1 MNWPMELQRQFYSR
15 ALIEVGKSDLRVV
28 VVGADTTGSLQ
39 TDKFGKEYP
48 GRLFNVGISEQN
60 MICVAAGLALSGK
73 IAFASTFASFG
84 TALVYNQ
91 IRQSVAYP
99 NLNVK
104 IVCSHAGLTV
114 GPDGATHQMIEDVGL
129 MCGLP
134 NMKVI
139 VPADAPQSYHA
150 TKTIKDAPGPF
161 YMRLSR
167 GEFPSVTSME
177 QRFELGKAQV
187 MREGK
192 DISLIANGLMLSKC
206 IEAAEELKE
215 SGIDAAV
222 LNVHTVKPIDADALI
237 KSARATGAVVT
248 AEEHTVIHGLG
259 SQVASILS
267 EHYPVPVHM
276 IGVKDRFGESGNP
289 DQILEKHGLTVRNIV
304 TAAREAIAKK
314 RK

>member
-1 MNWPMELQRQFYSR
+1 MELQRQFYSK
-15 ALIEVGKSDLRVV
+15 ALVEVGKSDPRVV

-99 NLNVK
+99 DLNVK

-134 NMKVI
+134 SMKVI
-139 VPADAPQSYHA
+139 VPADAPQTYHA
-150 TKTIKDAPGPF
+150 TKAITDAPGPF

-177 QRFELGKAQV
+177 QRFEIGKAQV

-192 DISLIANGLMLSKC
+192 DVSLIANGLMLSKC
-206 IEAAEELKE
+206 IEAAEELKV
-215 SGIDAAV
+215 SGIDAMV

-237 KSARATGAVVT
+237 KSARVTGAVVT

-259 SQVASILS
+259 SQVASVLS
-267 EHYPVPVHM
+267 EHYPVPIRMV
-276 IGVKDRFGESGNP
+276 GVKDRFGESGNP
-289 DQILEKHGLTVRNIV
+289 DQILEKHGLTTKNIV
-304 TAAREAIAKK
+304 AAAKEAMAQK

>member
-1 MNWPMELQRQFYSR
+1 MNWPMELQRQFYSK
-15 ALIEVGKSDLRVV
+15 ALIELGKEDTRVV

-39 TDKFGKEYP
+39 TDKFGKEFP

-91 IRQSVAYP
+91 IRQSIAYP
-99 NLNVK
+99 NIDVK

-139 VPADAPQSYHA
+139 VPADAPQAYHA
-150 TKTIKDAPGPF
+150 TKAMKSVSGPL

-187 MREGK
+187 IREGK
-192 DISLIANGLMLSKC
+192 DVCLIANGLMLSKC
-206 IEAAEELKE
+206 IEAAEELKKE
-215 SGIDAAV
+215 RVDAAV

-237 KSARATGAVVT
+237 RWAESTGAVVT
-248 AEEHTVIHGLG
+248 AEEHKIIHGLG
-259 SQVASILS
+259 SQVASVLS
-267 EHYPVPVHM
+267 EHCPVPIKMV
-276 IGVKDRFGESGNP
+276 GVKDKFGESGAP
-289 DQILEKHGLTVRNIV
+289 EQLLDKHGLTVKNIV
-304 TAAREAIAKK
+304 ASAKDIVGKK
-314 RK
+314 R

>member
-1 MNWPMELQRQFYSR
+1 MNWPMELQRQFYSK
-15 ALIEVGKSDLRVV
+15 ALIELGKEDTRVV

-39 TDKFGKEYP
+39 TDKFGKEFP

-91 IRQSVAYP
+91 IRQSIAYP
-99 NLNVK
+99 NIDVK

-139 VPADAPQSYHA
+139 VPADAPQAYHA
-150 TKTIKDAPGPF
+150 TKAMKSVSGPL

-187 MREGK
+187 IREGK
-192 DISLIANGLMLSKC
+192 DVCLIANGLMLSKC
-206 IEAAEELKE
+206 IEAAEELKKE
-215 SGIDAAV
+215 RVDAAV

-237 KSARATGAVVT
+237 RWAESTGAVVT
-248 AEEHTVIHGLG
+248 AEEHTIIHGLG
-259 SQVASILS
+259 SQVASVLS
-267 EHYPVPVHM
+267 EHCPVPIKMV
-276 IGVKDRFGESGNP
+276 GVKDKFGESGAP
-289 DQILEKHGLTVRNIV
+289 EQLLDKHGLTVKNIV
-304 TAAREAIAKK
+304 ASAKDIVGKK
-314 RK
+314 R

>member
-1 MNWPMELQRQFYSR
+1 MNWPMELQRQFYSK
-15 ALIEVGKSDLRVV
+15 ALVELGKIDQRVV

-39 TDKFGKEYP
+39 TDKFGKEFP

-60 MICVAAGLALSGK
+60 MMCVASGLALSGK

-91 IRQSVAYP
+91 IRQSIAYP
-99 NLNVK
+99 NLDVK

-139 VPADAPQSYHA
+139 VPADAPQTYHA
-150 TKTIKDAPGPF
+150 TKAMKDAPGPF

-167 GEFPSVTSME
+167 GEFPSVTSMD

-187 MREGK
+187 MRDGK
-192 DISLIANGLMLSKC
+192 DVCLVANGLMVSRC
-206 IEAAEELKE
+206 IEAAEELKAN
-215 SGIDAAV
+215 GIDAAV
-222 LNVHTVKPIDADALI
+222 LNLHTVKPLDADTLI
-237 KSARATGAVVT
+237 KFARETGAVVT
-248 AEEHTVIHGLG
+248 AEEHTIIHGLG
-259 SQVASILS
+259 SQVASVLS
-267 EHYPVPVHM
+267 EHFPVPVRM
-276 IGVKDRFGESGNP
+276 VGVKDKFGESGNP
-289 DQILEKHGLTVRNIV
+289 EQILEKHGLTTKNIV
-304 TAAREAIAKK
+304 ANAKDVIGK
-314 RK
+314 KKK